1 MVLERVLEKAALICF
16 IKMSNIDLTIFI
28 SLWIRLLWPL
38 SRKKID
44 EEPKKKKKSAAGSYD
59 ATTAVSNGNSYSE
72 KVIKW

>member
-1 MVLERVLEKAALICF
+1 
-16 IKMSNIDLTIFI
+16 
-28 SLWIRLLWPL
+28 LWPL